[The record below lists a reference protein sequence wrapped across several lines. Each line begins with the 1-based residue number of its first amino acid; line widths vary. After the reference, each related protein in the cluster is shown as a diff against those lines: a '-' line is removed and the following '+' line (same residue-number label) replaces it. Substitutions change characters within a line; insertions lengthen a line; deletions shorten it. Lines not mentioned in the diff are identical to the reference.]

1 MSPNADGRARAYS
14 GLVPSQTAD
23 WDDLW
28 LRAAVE
34 SQLQDF
40 LTDHEVLLA
49 EISPDTSQVSQALAE
64 FLQGGKRMRGV
75 LCFWGWRAAGG
86 GLDPEIVA
94 AAASLEFLQACALIH
109 DDVMDGSDLRRG
121 LPAIH
126 RRFAAVHQD
135 NSWSGSPERFGQA
148 AAILLGDLCLSWADE
163 LLFTPEWSEST
174 LRASK
179 PLYDLMRT
187 ELMVGQYLDVLEQA
201 RATGDVAAA
210 LRVATFKSGKYSV
223 ERPLQ
228 LGAALAGGSDS
239 LTDSLGHYGSA
250 LGQAFQLRDDLL
262 GVFGEPEATGKPAG
276 DDLREGKRTVL
287 VAIALGSS
295 SAAAAD
301 ELTAGLGNPDLTLD
315 EIDKLRRIIHLS
327 GAPQHVEEMIRTL
340 LAESIASLATAEI
353 PDEVKSVLRSLAD
366 SMANRE
372 S

>member
-1 MSPNADGRARAYS
+1 MSRLGSRAYS
-14 GLVPSQTAD
+14 GIVPSQITS
-23 WDDLW
+23 WDDPW
-28 LRAAVE
+28 LRNAVD

-40 LTDHEVLLA
+40 LKEHEALLA
-49 EISPDTSQVSQALAE
+49 EIAPDTALVSQALSE

-75 LCFWGWRAAGG
+75 LCYWGWRAAGG
-86 GLDPEIVA
+86 EPEPEIVA

-126 RRFAAVHQD
+126 RRFATIHRE
-135 NSWSGSPERFGQA
+135 NEWSGSPDRFGLA

-163 LLFTPEWSEST
+163 LLFTPTWSEST

-201 RATGDVAAA
+201 RATSDVAAA

-250 LGQAFQLRDDLL
+250 LGRAFQLRDDLL
-262 GVFGEPEATGKPAG
+262 GVFGEPAATGKPAG

-287 VAIALGSS
+287 VAIALESS
-295 SAAAAD
+295 PAAAAD
-301 ELTAGLGNPDLTLD
+301 ELAVGLGNPDLTRNDID
-315 EIDKLRRIIHLS
+315 ELRRAIRSS
-327 GAPQHVEEMIRTL
+327 GAPQRVEEMIRAL
-340 LAESIASLATAEI
+340 LAESIASLATADI
-353 PDEVKSVLRSLAD
+353 PDEVKGVLRSLAD